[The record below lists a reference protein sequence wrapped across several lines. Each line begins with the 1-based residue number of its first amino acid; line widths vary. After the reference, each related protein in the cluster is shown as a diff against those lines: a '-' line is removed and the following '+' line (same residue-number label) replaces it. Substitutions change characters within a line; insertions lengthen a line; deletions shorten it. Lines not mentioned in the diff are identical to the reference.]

1 MLKVPKFET
10 EREEADW
17 WYDNRHLLEDE
28 FLEAIKKG
36 LKLGPSQHVR
46 RMAALRGI
54 PVEEMQ
60 AILRAN
66 GAGTAEPEAASLPKL
81 PRSA

>member
-1 MLKVPKFET
+1 MLPKMPKFANEA
-10 EREEADW
+10 EEAEW
-17 WYDNRHLLEDE
+17 WYEQRHNIAAE
-28 FLEAIKKG
+28 FERVKPKP
-36 LKLGPSQHVR
+36 GPSQHVR